1 MIVKVDLAKEGWFSK
16 LVQTSLYLSE
26 IVQIGLNLSE
36 IVQTCPN
43 LFIWPL
49 EITKTPALNY
59 WKNHYDFFPLL
70 YFFISIF
77 LGEPDDNNAG
87 DEDEILV
94 DGISRPR
101 NSDSRNGEG
110 LIKLRQF
117 ATVPHLPR
125 NVQSRGIF
133 YYYLQFNSY
142 EISSICIH

>member
-1 MIVKVDLAKEGWFSK
+1 MIFS
-16 LVQTSLYLSE
+16 
-26 IVQIGLNLSE
+26 
-36 IVQTCPN
+36 
-43 LFIWPL
+43 LFYNFL
-49 EITKTPALNY
+49 
-59 WKNHYDFFPLL
+59 FP
-70 YFFISIF
+70 FF

-133 YYYLQFNSY
+133 LLFT
-142 EISSICIH
+142 I